1 MAAGLVPAG
10 LPERA
15 ASLVPLPELM
25 LLGFAAWTLLVLFV
39 AVGYYR
45 WNLIFRGRAGLG
57 DFPSDQVEGADWY
70 KRAMRAHANCI
81 ENLPVFAVLVFVA
94 HVLQVG
100 GPLMDGLSVLV
111 LATRIPQSLVH
122 IGLVQSHRVV
132 GVRFSLFSVQLVSFF
147 IMLALILQQLP

>member
-1 MAAGLVPAG
+1 MSAQFLPSGPA
-10 LPERA
+10 LA
-15 ASLVPLPELM
+15 TSMVPELM

-45 WNLIFRGRAGLG
+45 WNLIFRGQAGLG

-81 ENLPVFAVLVFVA
+81 ENLPVFAVLVYVA
-94 HVLQVG
+94 HALQVG
-100 GPLMDGLSVLV
+100 GAWMDLLSALV
-111 LATRIPQSLVH
+111 LAARIPQSLVH
-122 IGLVQSHRVV
+122 ICFVQSDRVV

-147 IMLALILQQLP
+147 VMLALILQRLP